1 MRVNNLNGQPDGLA
15 DAVRS
20 DELPSKNKRCVP
32 RFITYMTQRYG
43 PEHANPAFA
52 SAELASA
59 SGFRPSTV
67 HSFAR

>member
-32 RFITYMTQRYG
+32 RFITYTYDPEVWTRICESRFRQRR
-43 PEHANPAFA
+43 ASQCFRFPAIDGA
-52 SAELASA
+52 LLC
-59 SGFRPSTV
+59 
-67 HSFAR
+67 